1 MPRVFRRSGRTVYLT
16 RFKIN
21 GFRYELST
29 KKRDKVAAEK
39 AARRIYADK
48 IREDRPTARLRN
60 QGRLEDLSVRDLE
73 NLAANGVCEET
84 VRTQTIQW
92 ANVLAF
98 FGPDT
103 LACDVT
109 PARLADYVKHRRA
122 CTFGGVPIKGQTI
135 RRELSFLRRGLLIAE
150 SKGWLSRLPTPWP
163 KLKADPKNMLR
174 SGRFIPPEALR
185 VFVMALPEWLAE
197 EMMFDVMTGLRGGS
211 QRGGELRRVTD
222 AWAEPAPQGFPTPAI
237 LRVPAWA
244 SKTRKERTIG
254 LPAPALAIFDKRVK
268 ATTSGEPLFP
278 YRWAIRA
285 RRAAAAKAKL
295 SIVPHRRDLR
305 HTFATLGDYLT
316 GDRKGVQ
323 DALGHTTEAQTGTYV
338 HGWDSRTAAI
348 GAAVSEAVSAG
359 GGGVTSGET
368 LVVSEGEPGGEGWP
382 LVLPLRCCPV
392 CGCAGACK
400 VAPRQS
406 AGLHGAGGDYPGVTI
421 AEVID
426 FPARARL
433 AGAA

>member
-1 MPRVFRRSGRTVYLT
+1 MPRVFRKPGRTVYLT

-21 GFRYELST
+21 GHRYELST
-29 KKRDKVAAEK
+29 KKRDPVSAAK

-60 QGRLEDLSVRDLE
+60 QGRLEDLSVMDLE
-73 NLAANGVCEET
+73 NVGANGACEET

-135 RRELSFLRRGLLIAE
+135 RRELSFLRRGLVIAE
-150 SKGWLSRLPTPWP
+150 SKGWLARLPAPWP
-163 KLKADPKNMLR
+163 KLKADPKNTLR

-185 VFVMALPEWLAE
+185 VFVMALPDWLAE

-211 QRGGELRRVTD
+211 HRGGELRRVTD
-222 AWAEPAPQGFPTPAI
+222 SWAEPAPAGFPTPAI

-244 SKTRKERTIG
+244 SKTRKERTVG
-254 LPAPALAIFDKRVK
+254 LPAPALAIFDRRVK
-268 ATTSGEPLFP
+268 ATPAGEPLFP

-285 RRAAAAKAKL
+285 RRAAAKKAGL

-323 DALGHTTEAQTGTYV
+323 DAMGHSTESMTGHYV

-348 GAAVSEAVSAG
+348 GAAVSRAVNG
-359 GGGVTSGET
+359 GDGAGVTVLAAEGNAGEKA
-368 LVVSEGEPGGEGWP
+368 GPWCYP
-382 LVLPLRCCPV
+382 NHACPS
-392 CGCAGACK
+392 CGCVGSCRD
-400 VAPRQS
+400 VQRYS
-406 AGLHGAGGDYPGVTI
+406 ATLHGSGGDAPGVTLY
-421 AEVID
+421 AEVLD
-426 FPARARL
+426 FPALARM